1 MDKFNGEAMIC
12 SYRFP
17 LNLSITSNTVSA
29 LVGEEKVAMPF
40 AKLELTK
47 LANRLNK
54 PKDKVKIELLQCP
67 KFLWDVIFTNF
78 ATRVGFAKIYSRNST
93 WADIKWLPL

>member
-47 LANRLNK
+47 LANRLKSNYCS
-54 PKDKVKIELLQCP
+54 V
-67 KFLWDVIFTNF
+67 
-78 ATRVGFAKIYSRNST
+78 
-93 WADIKWLPL
+93 